1 MAKGQN
7 SAGSQTKSELKTGA
21 ERFLVHVTSRALDEN
36 WRTPDD
42 FLRHFKPQDLMASLE
57 KAPDLRA
64 ALLVKAA
71 GVHEK
76 IARKK
81 STSSAAEDLR
91 IALDER
97 VTTAGEI
104 LALFPPDDRVRY
116 LDKAKLWAFVT
127 EEQFW
132 TDAKDAKD
140 RERNIDRVLFFV
152 EQALEQHL
160 VTLQDVADG
169 LTFETI
175 ASRLPKAELEKVV
188 LHALKTGRRK
198 AALTEPSLL
207 EVVPLRDLLKY
218 VPLEHTYKGVVVAKI
233 AQPSGFSGGDEG
245 WDAGAASMKGEA
257 KAAAP
262 APAPA
267 PEKPLESKVE
277 VKAEAPQPAP
287 APAPEKQKS
296 SPPPAPS
303 PVEEAKETVEAGEL
317 LDDNDPAVV
326 DEEVDNLVPSTR
338 SAAEEEA
345 RRRVIDRLRAVN
357 RLPPKH
363 ADLSTPL
370 LLSID
375 SMYADLLSASTDEAR
390 EMCIRESFPNEQQL
404 TTALLALIALLDP
417 SIDVND
423 PVIKEADVDS
433 LIKVVLFEERHRYEQ
448 AHPSARPPTP
458 PPPANVSGPRRS
470 VTPPPLPRSN
480 APMPPPPPPP
490 AELKR

>member
-21 ERFLVHVTSRALDEN
+21 ERFLVYVTSRALDES

-97 VTTAGEI
+97 VTTAAEI

-132 TDAKDAKD
+132 SNDNKD
-140 RERNIDRVLFFV
+140 RDRGIDRVLFLV

-160 VTLQDVADG
+160 INLQDVADG
-169 LTFETI
+169 LSFETI

-198 AALTEPSLL
+198 AALTEASLL

-218 VPLEHTYKGVVVAKI
+218 VPLEHTFKGVVVGKI
-233 AQPSGFSGGDEG
+233 AQPSGFVGGDEG
-245 WDAGAASMKGEA
+245 WDAGVNSVKGEV

-267 PEKPLESKVE
+267 PVVEKPVESKVE
-277 VKAEAPQPAP
+277 AKVEA
-287 APAPEKQKS
+287 
-296 SPPPAPS
+296 PPPAA
-303 PVEEAKETVEAGEL
+303 PVEQK
-317 LDDNDPAVV
+317 
-326 DEEVDNLVPSTR
+326 
-338 SAAEEEA
+338 
-345 RRRVIDRLRAVN
+345 RA
-357 RLPPKH
+357 
-363 ADLSTPL
+363 S
-370 LLSID
+370 
-375 SMYADLLSASTDEAR
+375 
-390 EMCIRESFPNEQQL
+390 
-404 TTALLALIALLDP
+404 
-417 SIDVND
+417 
-423 PVIKEADVDS
+423 
-433 LIKVVLFEERHRYEQ
+433 
-448 AHPSARPPTP
+448 TP
-458 PPPANVSGPRRS
+458 PPA
-470 VTPPPLPRSN
+470 
-480 APMPPPPPPP
+480 
-490 AELKR
+490 AEVV

>member
-97 VTTAGEI
+97 VTTAAEV
-104 LALFPPDDRVRY
+104 LALFPPDDRVRF

-132 TDAKDAKD
+132 TDAKDSKD
-140 RERNIDRVLFFV
+140 RDRNIDRVLFLV

-233 AQPSGFSGGDEG
+233 AQPSGFIGGDEG
-245 WDAGAASMKGEA
+245 WDAGAASIKGEPKA
-257 KAAAP
+257 KVVEF
-262 APAPA
+262 
-267 PEKPLESKVE
+267 EKPLESKVE
-277 VKAEAPQPAP
+277 AKVEAQP

-296 SPPPAPS
+296 SPPPS
-303 PVEEAKETVEAGEL
+303 PVEEAKEATVEAGEL
-317 LDDNDPAVV
+317 LDENDPAVV

-338 SAAEEEA
+338 TAAEEEA
-345 RRRVIDRLRAVN
+345 RRRVIDRLRTIN

-404 TTALLALIALLDP
+404 TTALLALITLLDP

-470 VTPPPLPRSN
+470 LTPPPLPRSN
-480 APMPPPPPPP
+480 APLPPPPPPP